1 MLRECFISRKAY
13 FIGKELALIKVTKKN
28 SSAASN
34 SHTYST
40 RANLLPILMQVQ
52 SSTAS
57 LWYRIRDPQFK
68 YRRSS
73 VSSRL
78 LAFINED
85 HSGEGAFVSGFPC
98 TGSLWHPHF
107 PFMSFFTSF
116 SCVVLANTPSIMR
129 NSIKINVINLSIDI
143 SIYYHW

>member
-34 SHTYST
+34 SHTSFHKDKFVT
-40 RANLLPILMQVQ
+40 NSDAGQA
-52 SSTAS
+52 STAS

-129 NSIKINVINLSIDI
+129 TSIKINVINLSIDI